1 MKTIINKSG
10 KLRINEIFYSIQGE
24 STHAGQPCVFVRLTY
39 CNLRCTYCDT
49 EYAFFEGAWM
59 DFAGIL
65 AEIEKYKCNLIEIT
79 GGEPLLQQEVLPFMT
94 RLCDNGFE
102 VLLETAGHM
111 DISTIDP
118 RVQRIVDI
126 KCPSSG
132 ESKKVRY
139 ENLHE
144 LNARD
149 QVKFVIGNREDYHFA
164 RNILQEHKLTDVCT
178 VLFSPVFGIDLQD
191 LATWILQDHLGV
203 RMQLQMHKYIWPPDT
218 RGV

>member
-1 MKTIINKSG
+1 
-10 KLRINEIFYSIQGE
+10 
-24 STHAGQPCVFVRLTY
+24 
-39 CNLRCTYCDT
+39 
-49 EYAFFEGAWM
+49 M

-94 RLCDNGFE
+94 RLCDLDYE

-111 DISTIDP
+111 DISTVDP

-149 QVKFVIGNREDYHFA
+149 QIKFVIGNREDYHFA

-191 LATWILQDHLGV
+191 MATWILQDHLPV
-203 RMQLQMHKYIWPPDT
+203 RMQLQMHKYIWSPDT